1 MIKISHRGNLFGPNL
16 KLENSP
22 DYVVEAIRSGYDV
35 EIDFWVVDDKLFL
48 GHDSPQ
54 YEINNFFIDSYVKKI
69 WIHCKNLNA
78 LDYIMCK
85 PKYYQGFWHEN
96 DKYTITTN
104 NYIWT
109 YPEMP
114 VTTKNIL
121 VHLGPIQNK
130 AIENIAGICSDYIGL
145 V

>member
-54 YEINNFFIDSYVKKI
+54 YEINNFFIDSYVKK
-69 WIHCKNLNA
+69 
-78 LDYIMCK
+78 Y
-85 PKYYQGFWHEN
+85 GFIV
-96 DKYTITTN
+96 KI
-104 NYIWT
+104 
-109 YPEMP
+109 
-114 VTTKNIL
+114 
-121 VHLGPIQNK
+121 
-130 AIENIAGICSDYIGL
+130 
-145 V
+145 